1 MPKKNKSFKISDV
14 LNKWLESRIKSRLE
28 KNAGGFLTAEQA
40 LDDIIKEITIKSL
53 SQLPLPVFSISMK
66 TLAELDEKSKLEMLE
81 GLIAITP
88 NPEFAF
94 AVTTSSTSSFS
105 NVGNGGVVVADK
117 IRDYLV
123 SILLPTTTTTSS
135 SSQENSTKVSIEI
148 QPRFLNIVNTVL
160 KESYDS

>member
-105 NVGNGGVVVADK
+105 NVGNG
-117 IRDYLV
+117 
-123 SILLPTTTTTSS
+123 
-135 SSQENSTKVSIEI
+135 ENSTKVSIEI

>member
-28 KNAGGFLTAEQA
+28 KNAGGYLTAEQA

-105 NVGNGGVVVADK
+105 NVGNG
-117 IRDYLV
+117 
-123 SILLPTTTTTSS
+123 
-135 SSQENSTKVSIEI
+135 ENSTKVSIEI